1 VLFCALVVV
10 VALCGGVGGLGGVL
24 PRPARRV
31 GVLLLGALRGL
42 GGVLGGLAG
51 PLRDVRGG
59 LAVPVVEIRRLVP
72 SPDVRNG
79 VESGPASQ
87 RGLRGA
93 LRQQQNSDKHPDK
106 VCFAPIS
113 VTWPSWSVP
122 RKRTSRDEALMP
134 AMGGKRA
141 SGGAGLNTAPD
152 P

>member
-1 VLFCALVVV
+1 MHPLRPEHPRLALRWRPRRRGGLALFCALVVV

-31 GVLLLGALRGL
+31 GVLLLGAVRGL
-42 GGVLGGLAG
+42 GSVLAGLAG

-59 LAVPVVEIRRLVP
+59 LADLVVEIRRLVP

-93 LRQQQNSDKHPDK
+93 LRQQRNSDKHPDK
-106 VCFAPIS
+106 VRFAPI
-113 VTWPSWSVP
+113 PAVP
-122 RKRTSRDEALMP
+122 RA
-134 AMGGKRA
+134 
-141 SGGAGLNTAPD
+141 
-152 P
+152 